1 MGFRPCLHVLA
12 LRQVEPNGIVE
23 KAMRAKHKVLS
34 WFLMISAAAALCA
47 CKSRPPSPAA
57 PIAVKVTSMVRAEA
71 PRSLRYSAQLEP
83 ATRVD
88 LAFRVSGY
96 VEVITATKGVDDKDR
111 ILQSGDHVRS
121 GQELARVR
129 RGDYAQK
136 VSEARASLAQA
147 RATVSQSKLDYDR
160 ASTLVKSGSIAQAEL
175 DGAKTKLDSAKA
187 SADGA
192 EARVA
197 EAQTSLSDT
206 SLRSPLDGVVVKRFI
221 EVGALAAP
229 GTVAFTVAD
238 TENVKAIFGV
248 PDTALARI
256 RLGSVQ
262 AITTEAYRDSVF
274 EGRITRVSPVA
285 DPKSRS
291 FEVEITVPNA
301 DQRLKAGMVAALG
314 FEVTPNR
321 VRVAPLAPLSAIVR
335 SGSQRDKFGVF
346 VVVEENGKFVARL
359 RDVELG
365 EFTGNAVP
373 VESGVQDSDRV
384 VVMGAG
390 LLSDGDFVQ
399 VVD

>member
-1 MGFRPCLHVLA
+1 M
-12 LRQVEPNGIVE
+12 
-23 KAMRAKHKVLS
+23 
-34 WFLMISAAAALCA
+34 
-47 CKSRPPSPAA
+47 
-57 PIAVKVTSMVRAEA
+57 
-71 PRSLRYSAQLEP
+71 
-83 ATRVD
+83 
-88 LAFRVSGY
+88 
-96 VEVITATKGVDDKDR
+96 
-111 ILQSGDHVRS
+111 
-121 GQELARVR
+121 R